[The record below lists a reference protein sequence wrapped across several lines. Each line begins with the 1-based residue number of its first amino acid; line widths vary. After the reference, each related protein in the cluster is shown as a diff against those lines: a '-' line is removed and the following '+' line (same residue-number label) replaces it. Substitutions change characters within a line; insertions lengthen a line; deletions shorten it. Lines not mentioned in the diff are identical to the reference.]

1 MPREQTPRKSFG
13 KINSSGR
20 VLTQKNTSRS
30 KRDRLSSRKFNS
42 APSLR
47 NTTKSIKILD
57 EMAKSLPT
65 DIGKMKSRSKSKS
78 RTNSVRKIN
87 NKIETLN
94 EKISKL
100 ERQLSEQRH

>member
-1 MPREQTPRKSFG
+1 MSREQTPRKSFG

-30 KRDRLSSRKFNS
+30 KSDRLSSRKFNS

-78 RTNSVRKIN
+78 NSVRKIN

-100 ERQLSEQRH
+100 